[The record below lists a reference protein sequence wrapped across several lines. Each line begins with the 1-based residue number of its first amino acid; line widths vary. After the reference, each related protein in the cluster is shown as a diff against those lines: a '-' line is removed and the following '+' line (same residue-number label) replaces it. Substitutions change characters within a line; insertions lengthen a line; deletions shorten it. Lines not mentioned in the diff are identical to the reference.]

1 MMKYDVIVIGGG
13 PAGMAAALEAL
24 KTTDS
29 VALIERDFE
38 LGGILNQCIH
48 SGFGIEYF
56 KEELTGPEYA
66 NRFIKMIYESKCDV
80 YLSSMV
86 LELTKDKKI
95 TALSPQKGLF
105 TLEANSIVLAMGCR
119 ERTRGGIKL
128 PGERPSGIL
137 TAGTAQKYINCTGF
151 MVGKK
156 AVILGSGDIGL
167 IMARRLTLEGTE
179 VVCVAELANTPGGLR
194 RNVAQCLDDYD
205 IPLHL
210 SHTVT
215 DIKGENGRLSQVT
228 LSKVDENK
236 NPIVGSEK
244 VIKCDT
250 LLLSVGLI
258 PENELSQLC
267 GVELHPKT
275 NGAIVYE
282 NGETTVSGIFSCGNV
297 LHVHDIVDFVTL
309 EAAKTGAAAANYR
322 PDIPP
327 APYFETTHCDR
338 IGYLLPQ
345 RVHNEISDKFV
356 NFYLRTRKTL
366 ENIKIVFYRGDI
378 EIAAYKREFTVPS
391 EMESIKLPT
400 ALLKKADG
408 DITVKIEE
416 S

>member
-1 MMKYDVIVIGGG
+1 MKYDVVVIGGG

-48 SGFGIEYF
+48 SGFGLEYF

-66 NRFIKMIYESKCDV
+66 NRFIKQIYDSKCDV
-80 YLSSMV
+80 FLSTMV
-86 LELTKDKKI
+86 LQLTKDKKI

-105 TLEANSIVLAMGCR
+105 TLEANAVVLAMGCR

-167 IMARRLTLEGTE
+167 IMARRLTLEGAE
-179 VVCVAELANTPGGLR
+179 VVCVAELQDTPGGLR
-194 RNVAQCLDDYD
+194 RNIAQCLDDYN
-205 IPLHL
+205 IPLYL

-215 DIKGENGRLSQVT
+215 DIKGKNGRLSEVT

-236 NPIVGSEK
+236 RPIDGSEI

-267 GVELHPKT
+267 GIELHPKT
-275 NGAIVYE
+275 SGAVVYE
-282 NGETTVSGIFSCGNV
+282 SGETTVPGIFSCGNV
-297 LHVHDIVDFVTL
+297 LHVHDIVDYVTL
-309 EAAKTGAAAANYR
+309 EAAKSGAAAANYK
-322 PDIPP
+322 
-327 APYFETTHCDR
+327 ANTTSLPYTETNHCDK
-338 IGYLLPQ
+338 ISYLLPH
-345 RVHNEISDKFV
+345 RVHEDIADKFV
-356 NFYLRTRKTL
+356 NFYLRTRKTQ
-366 ENIKIVFYRGDI
+366 ENIKIVFYRGDT

-391 EMESIKLPT
+391 EMEHVKLPT
-400 ALLKKADG
+400 ALLKKAEG
-408 DITVKIEE
+408 EITVKIEE
-416 S
+416 I

>member
-1 MMKYDVIVIGGG
+1 MRYDVVVIGGG

-48 SGFGIEYF
+48 SGFGLEYF
-56 KEELTGPEYA
+56 SEELTGPEYA
-66 NRFIKMIYESKCDV
+66 NRFIKQIYDSKCDI
-80 YLSSMV
+80 YLSTMV

-105 TLEANSIVLAMGCR
+105 TLEANAVVLAMGCR

-151 MVGKK
+151 MIGKR

-167 IMARRLTLEGTE
+167 IMARRLTLEGAE
-179 VVCVAELANTPGGLR
+179 VVCVAELSDTPGGLR
-194 RNVAQCLDDYD
+194 RNVSQCLDDYN
-205 IPLHL
+205 IPLYL

-236 NPIVGSEK
+236 QPIESSEM
-244 VIKCDT
+244 VIDCDT

-258 PENELSQLC
+258 PENELSELC
-267 GVELHPKT
+267 GVMLHKAT
-275 NGAIVYE
+275 NGAVVFE
-282 NGETTVSGIFSCGNV
+282 NGETTVPGIFSCGNV
-297 LHVHDIVDFVTL
+297 LHVHDIVDYVTE
-309 EAAKTGAAAANYR
+309 EASKTGAAAANYR
-322 PDIPP
+322 QSNT
-327 APYFETTHCDR
+327 ASPYFNTDHCKQ
-338 IGYLLPQ
+338 ISYLLPH
-345 RVHNEISDKFV
+345 RVHTDISDKFV
-356 NFYLRTRKTL
+356 NFYLRTRKIE
-366 ENIKIVFYRGDI
+366 ENIKIVFYRGDT

-391 EMESIKLPT
+391 EMEHIKLPT

-408 DITVKIEE
+408 DMFVKIEE
-416 S
+416 V